1 MLAAAYFIPVCD
13 IQSSV
18 PFVNVGFMIVK
29 IYSLFSFLGR
39 DTQV

>member
-1 MLAAAYFIPVCD
+1 MLTAAYFIQFCE
-13 IQSSV
+13 IQSSAS
-18 PFVNVGFMIVK
+18 FGNVGFMIVK